1 MSQQALADLAA
12 TTIALAVPLL
22 LAALGEIIAEKAGV
36 INVGIEGMML
46 SGALAGYALAVA
58 THSALAGALGAV
70 AAGILLALIFA
81 LLALVFQ
88 ADQVV
93 VGTAINILALG
104 LTGVFYHALLSA
116 LPPSPAPV
124 AFGPIALPLLSR
136 IPIIGRAV
144 FAQNALGYFAFLMI
158 PICWFFLNKTR
169 PGLALRA
176 AGEQPAAALSAGFSV
191 PLIRALALVFGGA
204 MAGIAGAYLSIA
216 YTFGFAQQMSNGR
229 GFIALA
235 VVIVGRWSPIGA
247 LWAALLFGFASALQF
262 LFQASG
268 TRVPYQVF
276 LALPYVLTLAA
287 LVVRAGRVAAPAM
300 LGVPFRRA

>member
-1 MSQQALADLAA
+1 MSHQALADLLS

-22 LAALGEIIAEKAGV
+22 LAALGEIVVEKSGV

-46 SGALAGYALAVA
+46 SGALAGFGAAVGF
-58 THSALAGALGAV
+58 HSSWAGALAAMGAGV
-70 AAGILLALIFA
+70 LLALVFA
-81 LLALVFQ
+81 LLALTLR

-116 LPPSPAPV
+116 VSIDSAPYAFHSLP
-124 AFGPIALPLLSR
+124 
-136 IPIIGRAV
+136 IPILSGIPAIGRAL
-144 FAQNALGYFAFLMI
+144 FAQNAIGYISFAII
-158 PICWFFLNKTR
+158 PILWFFLNRTR

-176 AGEQPAAALSAGFSV
+176 AGEHPAAADSAGFPV
-191 PLIRALALVFGGA
+191 LRIRALSLVFGGA
-204 MAGIAGAYLSIA
+204 MAGLAGAYLSIA

-235 VVIVGRWSPIGA
+235 VVIVGRWSPVGT
-247 LWAALLFGFASALQF
+247 LFAALLFGFASSLQF

-268 TRVPYQVF
+268 SRVPYQAF

-300 LGVPFRRA
+300 LGEPYRRS

>member
-1 MSQQALADLAA
+1 MSHQALADLLS

-22 LAALGEIIAEKAGV
+22 LAALGEIVVEKSGV
-36 INVGIEGMML
+36 INVGMEGMML
-46 SGALAGYALAVA
+46 SGALAGYAAAVA
-58 THSALAGALGAV
+58 FHSPWAGVGSAMACGA
-70 AAGILLALIFA
+70 LLALVFA
-81 LLALVFQ
+81 LLALVMR

-93 VGTAINILALG
+93 VGTAINILAMG

-116 LPPSPAPV
+116 IPIDSAPFALHSLP
-124 AFGPIALPLLSR
+124 IPLLSR
-136 IPIIGRAV
+136 IPAV
-144 FAQNALGYFAFLMI
+144 GHALFAQNAIGYFSFVII
-158 PICWFFLNKTR
+158 PMLWFFLNRTR

-176 AGEQPAAALSAGFSV
+176 AGEHPAAAASAGFPV
-191 PLIRALALVFGGA
+191 LKMRALALVFGGA
-204 MAGIAGAYLSIA
+204 MAGLAGAYLSIA

-235 VVIVGRWSPIGA
+235 VVIVGRWSPVGT
-247 LWAALLFGFASALQF
+247 LLAALLFGFASSLQF

-268 TRVPYQVF
+268 TRVPYQAF

-300 LGVPFRRA
+300 LGEPYRRS